1 MSSQNTQCLYQA
13 RQVREGEVVVA
24 KAQGVS
30 LYQLMERAGA
40 AAFALL
46 IEQYPSLRELC
57 VVCGKGNNGGD
68 GYVVARLAQE
78 HGMVVHL
85 VQVGEP
91 ERLQGDAREAM
102 LAWQR
107 GGGTIMSEKA
117 LPLLLNQCDV
127 VVDALLGTGLSG
139 SVRSELVTL
148 IDALNHSGK
157 PVLSIDIPSGL
168 CADSGQ
174 ILGAAVHAAH
184 TITFIGI
191 KQGLMTGQA
200 KACRGKLHFAGLE
213 VAEHFARQV
222 KTHIEAM
229 DKNSLA
235 DWLPKRSPVAHKGDH
250 GKLLLMGGNRSMAG
264 AIRLAAGAAARSGAG
279 LLVALT
285 HPESAL
291 PLQVSCPEVMTAAWM
306 QNSAE
311 LEKRVGW
318 ADVLVAGPG
327 MGLDEWA
334 KSLWLSIK
342 AFHGPCVL
350 DADGL
355 NWLARHPD
363 HNDLRVITPHPGEA
377 ARLLGCSVAEIEA
390 DRFAA
395 VQVLQAQY
403 GGVAVLKGAGTLICD
418 GNKTYVCDAGNP
430 GMASGGMGDVLAGVI
445 GALLAQKLPL
455 LSAARLGVLLHSYA
469 ADLCAQRHG
478 EIGLLASD
486 LPDEIRRL
494 LNGKA

>member
-1 MSSQNTQCLYQA
+1 MPSQNTQYLYQARQA

-46 IEQYPSLRELC
+46 MEQYPSLRELC

-68 GYVVARLAQE
+68 GYVVARLAQG
-78 HGMVVHL
+78 HGTVVHL

-139 SVRSELVTL
+139 LVRSELVTL
-148 IDALNHSGK
+148 IDMLNHSGK
-157 PVLSIDIPSGL
+157 PVL
-168 CADSGQ
+168 
-174 ILGAAVHAAH
+174 
-184 TITFIGI
+184 
-191 KQGLMTGQA
+191 
-200 KACRGKLHFAGLE
+200 
-213 VAEHFARQV
+213 
-222 KTHIEAM
+222 
-229 DKNSLA
+229 
-235 DWLPKRSPVAHKGDH
+235 
-250 GKLLLMGGNRSMAG
+250 
-264 AIRLAAGAAARSGAG
+264 AI
-279 LLVALT
+279 
-285 HPESAL
+285 
-291 PLQVSCPEVMTAAWM
+291 
-306 QNSAE
+306 
-311 LEKRVGW
+311 
-318 ADVLVAGPG
+318 
-327 MGLDEWA
+327 
-334 KSLWLSIK
+334 WLSIK
-342 AFHGPCVL
+342 AFQGPSVL

-363 HNDLRVITPHPGEA
+363 YNDLRVITPHPGEA
-377 ARLLGCSVAEIEA
+377 ARLLGCSIAEIEA

-445 GALLAQKLPL
+445 GALLAQKLSL
-455 LSAARLGVLLHSYA
+455 LSAARLGVLLHSCA

-478 EIGLLASD
+478 EVGLLASD